1 MATTP
6 IDYYSV
12 IAESLGIST
21 TLTIILISIISIWTL
36 IWKGFGLWKASK
48 KNHIVWFV
56 IFLVFNTLGILEILY
71 LFIFSKMSLKKN
83 KSTESVKEKTKVN
96 KNKK

>member
-6 IDYYSV
+6 IDYYST